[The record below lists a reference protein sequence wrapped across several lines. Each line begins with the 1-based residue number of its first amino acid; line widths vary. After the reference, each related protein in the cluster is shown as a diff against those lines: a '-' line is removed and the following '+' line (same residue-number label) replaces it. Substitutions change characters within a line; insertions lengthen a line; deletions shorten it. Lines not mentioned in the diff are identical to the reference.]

1 MADIRAGIDRK
12 ANRRGAARLAAVQA
26 PYQMEIS
33 GAGIND
39 VFAEFDSHWLG
50 NEVEGDRYLPAEAAF
65 FRDVVAGVVRDQ
77 VRIDPLIDD
86 ALSKSWPLK
95 RIAAILRAVRRSV
108 N

>member
-26 PYQMEIS
+26 LYQMEIS

-50 NEVEGDRYLPAEAAF
+50 NEVEGVTP
-65 FRDVVAGVVRDQ
+65 
-77 VRIDPLIDD
+77 
-86 ALSKSWPLK
+86 ALSERADVHVRAPMLGAKQSLNV
-95 RIAAILRAVRRSV
+95 AVATGILLYQLRK
-108 N
+108 